1 MATYQQ
7 RMREV
12 ERRRQIAE
20 ALVAGGSAP
29 QGQMA
34 GRFFSG
40 PTNTSALAGLAAI
53 LGGRVLNRRADREEE
68 QATGEERQRLG
79 EQLRRMSDPTFTPG
93 GGIGGGNPSGPPPDP
108 QTQAALEAVGG
119 LPIEAQQQVISGQA
133 LSRLFPAAKEGFTLP
148 EGGARFDANGKL
160 IAERTKPDAQTND
173 QRNYA
178 AAYPKD
184 DYPGG
189 FGQWLAD
196 QKRAGASS
204 VNVNT
209 ERNLYGTMAEKQG
222 AANVELYSQAQKAPE
237 LLARAQRVKAALGAD
252 SQAITGAGA
261 DWLLTGAKVAAQL
274 GFNTGDAAA
283 DTEALARDLAA
294 ATLDGIKASGL
305 GSGSGFSNAD
315 RDFLERV
322 VGGKIT
328 LEAATL
334 QRLADLNEKSALGTI
349 QRWNAT
355 ASRLKPE
362 QLRDLGMSP
371 IEMPAG
377 SQPPGA
383 APKLS
388 RNPDGSYIYNP

>member
-1 MATYQQ
+1 MPTYQD
-7 RMREV
+7 RLRAAD
-12 ERRRQIAE
+12 RRRAIAE
-20 ALVAGGSAP
+20 ALIAGGSAP

-40 PTNTSALAGLAAI
+40 PTNTSALAGLAGI
-53 LGGRVLNRRADREEE
+53 IGGRVLNRRADREE
-68 QATGEERQRLG
+68 QAATDEERSRLVAALQRLTG
-79 EQLRRMSDPTFTPG
+79 GDPGVDG
-93 GGIGGGNPSGPPPDP
+93 GAINP
-108 QTQAALEAVGG
+108 QQQAALDVVGN
-119 LPIEAQQQVISGQA
+119 LPIEQQQQLVAGQS
-133 LSRLFPAAKEGFTLP
+133 LERLFPKPQEGFTLP
-148 EGGARFDANGKL
+148 EGGARYDASGKL
-160 IAERTKPDAQTND
+160 IAERTKPDAQTTD

-178 AAYPKD
+178 AAYPNN

-237 LLARAQRVKAALGAD
+237 LLARAQRVKAALGPG

-261 DWLLTGAKVAAQL
+261 EQLLGLAKVAAQL

-294 ATLDGIKASGL
+294 STLDQIKASGL
-305 GSGSGFSNAD
+305 GAGSGFSNAD
-315 RDFLERV
+315 RDFLEKV

-349 QRWNAT
+349 ERWNAT

-377 SQPPGA
+377 SRPPAA
-383 APKLS
+383 APKLQ
-388 RNPDGSYIYNP
+388 RNPDGSYTYSP